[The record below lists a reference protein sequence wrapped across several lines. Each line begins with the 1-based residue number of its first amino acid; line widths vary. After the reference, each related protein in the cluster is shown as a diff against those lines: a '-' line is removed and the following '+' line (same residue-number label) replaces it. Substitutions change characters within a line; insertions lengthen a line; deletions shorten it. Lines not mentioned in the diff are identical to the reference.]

1 MPAQFWS
8 GLNLPCWISS
18 GLSLVSLTKEFSAS
32 LVDKDGL
39 GSYLK
44 AGEMLEIM
52 KETEARGSLAL
63 ELRTISSG
71 LKLEIGLS
79 LSILGDTHKEQV
91 V

>member
-1 MPAQFWS
+1 M
-8 GLNLPCWISS
+8 
-18 GLSLVSLTKEFSAS
+18 
-32 LVDKDGL
+32 VDKDGL